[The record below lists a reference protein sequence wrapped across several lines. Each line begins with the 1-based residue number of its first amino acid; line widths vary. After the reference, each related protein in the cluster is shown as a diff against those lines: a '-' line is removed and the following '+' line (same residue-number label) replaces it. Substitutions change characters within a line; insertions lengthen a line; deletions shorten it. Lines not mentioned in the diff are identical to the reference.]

1 MFKHFM
7 NQTFTLKIID
17 GTDEYSQPNVAETKE
32 NLPCRIQWKN
42 KLIISGNGQQKTSE
56 GSVLTMQAAKVGDL
70 ITLEEKDYSII
81 AVSPMYD
88 FDNVMQGYLLYF

>member
-7 NQTFTLKIID
+7 NQTFTLKVID
-17 GTDEYSQPNVAETKE
+17 GTDEYSQPNIAETKE

-42 KLIISGNGQQKTSE
+42 KLIISGNGQQITSE
-56 GSVLTMQAAKVGDL
+56 GSVMTMENAKVGDV
-70 ITLEEKDYSII
+70 IELEEKDHSII

-88 FDNVMQGYLLYF
+88 FDNSLQGYLLYF

>member
-1 MFKHFM
+1 MFKHFL
-7 NQTFTLKIID
+7 NQLFTLKIID
-17 GTDEYSQPNVAETKE
+17 GTDEYCKPCVAETKE

-56 GSVLTMQAAKVGDL
+56 GSVLTMQEAKVGDL
-70 ITLEEKDYSII
+70 ITLNNKDYSII

-88 FDNVMQGYLLYF
+88 FDNILQGYLLYF

>member
-42 KLIISGNGQQKTSE
+42 KLIISGNGQQRTSE
-56 GSVLTMQAAKVGDL
+56 GSVLTMQAAKVSDVVV
-70 ITLEEKDYSII
+70 IEETDHSII

-88 FDNVMQGYLLYF
+88 FENILQGYLLYF